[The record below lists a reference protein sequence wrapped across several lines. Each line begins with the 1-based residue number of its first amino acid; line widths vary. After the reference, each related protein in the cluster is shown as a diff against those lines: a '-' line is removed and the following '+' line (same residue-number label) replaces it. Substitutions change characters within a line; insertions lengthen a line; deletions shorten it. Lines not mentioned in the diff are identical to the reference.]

1 LHNEKCIDY
10 NKTGLNNIGPR
21 GKYGKNKDRN
31 LFGCRTC
38 GKRFAETH
46 NTAYFGLHCSQD
58 LIRQIVHHAAEGV
71 SVRATAR
78 LLSCDK
84 NKINRVILKAGEH
97 IMLVLSYLLRSLH
110 MTEVQLDELWSFVQ
124 KKKSDEEDIGEHW
137 IWTAVDAKTKL
148 MISFMVGHRT
158 LEDARKFLKDL
169 TSRWDV
175 PPLLTSDALPHYQTV
190 IGELYSDFETPERTG
205 LPGRPKG
212 PIQVIHENIDYAT
225 VTKTMEGGKVVQ
237 VTRQIVFGTEG
248 SIQKRLENSP
258 SVTINTS
265 YVQDS

>member
-1 LHNEKCIDY
+1 MQTSYAQKYLYPSVLNANKQFLLGTSFFKHTNWHGMVSHAWYFAYVLHNEKCIDY

-71 SVRATAR
+71 SVRATAI

-110 MTEVQLDELWSFVQ
+110 MTEVQLD
-124 KKKSDEEDIGEHW
+124 G
-137 IWTAVDAKTKL
+137 
-148 MISFMVGHRT
+148 
-158 LEDARKFLKDL
+158 
-169 TSRWDV
+169 DV
-175 PPLLTSDALPHYQTV
+175 L
-190 IGELYSDFETPERTG
+190 I
-205 LPGRPKG
+205 
-212 PIQVIHENIDYAT
+212 
-225 VTKTMEGGKVVQ
+225 
-237 VTRQIVFGTEG
+237 
-248 SIQKRLENSP
+248 
-258 SVTINTS
+258 
-265 YVQDS
+265 